1 MNVMQQANAMQNAIR
16 VPPRG
21 SPHGSPYVDYWGLLR
36 VALTTSQPK
45 ELAVLPLV
53 PSIVNFAVPGDES
66 SPVFT
71 HHIAYVNKNRAHYRA
86 PGDYALEQP
95 DFIVSDYIASMTDDY
110 FLELYR
116 QILQR
121 GERA

>member
-1 MNVMQQANAMQNAIR
+1 EEL
-16 VPPRG
+16 
-21 SPHGSPYVDYWGLLR
+21 YEKLL
-36 VALTTSQPK
+36 ADF
-45 ELAVLPLV
+45 LA
-53 PSIVNFAVPGDES
+53 GDES

-116 QILQR
+116 HLFPNSSREIR
-121 GERA
+121 FRSYFD